1 MVQTR
6 SQAKNQNEVATKV
19 ITVETPTKNEVDLL
33 VKFKFSN
40 TAENE
45 DEKTKNYNK
54 YHNAISR
61 RDFTEVENLIKNI
74 GDVNAKNNN
83 GETPLFHAVRCE
95 DLNIVK
101 LLVKNG
107 ADVNARNIY
116 NWTPLTKAC
125 CCPRS
130 YSTDIVEY
138 LVKNGADMNIK
149 DDKGQ
154 KPIHHAK
161 MWRSGINIVEY
172 LTKMNPLD
180 IEGRTKLHLELIKP
194 VININEI
201 KKCLKKGIDV
211 NERDDY
217 GKTALYYA
225 CKRDC
230 ELSIIKL
237 LVEHGANEEIEDNDG
252 LSVINILRKRQEKL
266 QDIIAYFE

>member
-107 ADVNARNIY
+107 ADVNARNTY

-149 DDKGQ
+149 DNKGE
-154 KPIHHAK
+154 KPIDHTK